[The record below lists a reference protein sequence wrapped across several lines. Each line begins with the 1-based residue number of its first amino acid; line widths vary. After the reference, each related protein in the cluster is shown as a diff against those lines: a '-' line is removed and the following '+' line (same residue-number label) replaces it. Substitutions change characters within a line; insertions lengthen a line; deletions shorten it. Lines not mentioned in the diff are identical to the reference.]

1 MLDRLFKFLAAQ
13 VGERGTGLQKKQK
26 KNPPRQIPPSFWK
39 SLLDLARAV
48 QESLLRSN
56 LRTRPILGRLTLART
71 NTGYN
76 APPQTGEKGNPV

>member
-13 VGERGTGLQKKQK
+13 VGERGTGLQT
-26 KNPPRQIPPSFWK
+26 PPRQFPPSFWK